1 MSEGPPDGLPKRLE
15 VLVNISNAA
24 PARGTKDILPK
35 EAQLRSWA
43 ISRILET
50 YTKHGFR
57 QIEVPIIESIEWL
70 TGGVGGENEK
80 LLFKILKRGE
90 KLDLTKIKSEDELCD
105 LALRFDLTVPLTR
118 YFANN
123 QSQLPMPFKAIQ
135 IGPVFRA
142 ERPQKGRF
150 RQFTQCDIDILGEQS
165 YLGEIELIAASA
177 EALTALTLHGFE
189 IKINDRRALETFARY
204 CGVVDSRAGEFF
216 IILDK
221 LDKIGIEGVA
231 RELAA
236 KSFDSASVDRAIE
249 FIEALG
255 KGMNPL
261 EFYSEIGVDES
272 VIDQLKKIAAFS
284 KELGGTTFS
293 CVLDP
298 TIVRGMGYYTG
309 TVFEVAYPGWS
320 SSIAGG
326 GRYDKMMARFGKD
339 SPAVGFSLGFE
350 RILSILAEK
359 PEQVHG
365 VAQRYLTILF
375 DESEDVKAVFEIATF
390 WREAGYSVSLRHRR
404 ARIGNQ
410 LKRLEAEANLSRRQG
425 DFFGAIVYGEDSEPR
440 EL

>member
-1 MSEGPPDGLPKRLE
+1 MITK
-15 VLVNISNAA
+15 NAS

-43 ISRILET
+43 VSRILET
-50 YTKHGFR
+50 YTKHGFS

-90 KLDLTKIKSEDELCD
+90 KLDLANVKSEDELCD

-123 QSQLPMPFKAIQ
+123 QPQLPTPFKAIQ

-150 RQFTQCDIDILGEQS
+150 RQFTQCDIDILGEPS

-177 EALTALTLHGFE
+177 EALTALSLHGFE
-189 IKINDRRALETFARY
+189 IKINDRQALESFS
-204 CGVVDSRAGEFF
+204 GHLGIEKSRSAEFF

-221 LDKIGIEGVA
+221 LDKVGIDGVA
-231 RELAA
+231 KELAA
-236 KSFDSASVDRAIE
+236 KSFELAAIDRAAELIQRLE
-249 FIEALG
+249 E
-255 KGMNPL
+255 GMEPL
-261 EFYSEIGVDES
+261 EFFAETGVDAEVLS
-272 VIDQLKKIAAFS
+272 RLDRINSFS
-284 KELGGTTFS
+284 QDLGGATFS
-293 CVLDP
+293 SVLDP
-298 TIVRGMGYYTG
+298 TVVRGMGYYTG
-309 TVFEVAYPGWS
+309 TVFEVSYPGWS

-326 GRYDKMMARFGKD
+326 GRYDKMLERYGKD

-350 RILSILAEK
+350 RILAILLEK
-359 PEQVHG
+359 PEAVQG
-365 VAQRYLTILF
+365 IAQRYVTILF
-375 DESEDVKAVFEIATF
+375 SENEELKPVFELATF

-404 ARIGNQ
+404 PKLGNQ
-410 LKRLEAEANLSRRQG
+410 LKRLESEADLSRRSG
-425 DFFGAIVYGEDSEPR
+425 DFFGVIIYGEDEEPR
-440 EL
+440 EI